1 MRDLLWDMR
10 YSFRMFLQHPGFVAT
25 AVLSLAL
32 GIGANTTI
40 FSAVNVLMF
49 RPLGFK
55 EPNQL
60 VLLEET
66 NPKEEDRRDL
76 KLSTLVELQRRRG
89 SFEQVEGAIMYTEPG
104 TITGGAE
111 AERVRTQFVSPGL
124 FALLGVKP
132 AIGRTFTSDDAQY
145 DAGTAI
151 LISHELWQRRFGGS
165 AAVLGQ
171 TLTIQSAVYTIIGVM
186 PPGFWIYPWTRAVDL
201 WQALNLTK
209 NRLTPDTRWL
219 SALARLKPGTKLE
232 QARAEMDVFMRQLE
246 EQDPKAN
253 RGWRVN
259 VEDLREY
266 CFGGWREDVYL
277 LLGAVGFILLI
288 ACANVANLLLARA
301 ATREREIA
309 LRASL
314 GASRF
319 RIVRQLLTESILL
332 ALLGGALG
340 MLLAV
345 WGKKIFLALA
355 DWFPRGDEIK
365 VDTAVL
371 GFTLGVSVFT
381 GILFGL
387 APALKASRVN
397 LNESLKAAGSRQ
409 AGESRQVGRSLIVIV
424 EIALALVLLI
434 GAGLM
439 INSLFRL
446 KAVNLGYNPRNLL
459 IGSIQLTDS
468 KYRELLAGDKKR
480 VTPQVDS
487 FYQQVVDRLQTVPG
501 IISAGVA
508 SSTMGPVQF
517 KILGRPAP
525 SGGEELQAAFFEANP
540 GYFRAMQI
548 PLLKG
553 RNLTEQDDARAQWV
567 VVVSESMARLHFP
580 TEDPIGKMLQVEFS
594 AGGLS
599 ILEDQ
604 PRQIVGVVGDVRHWG
619 LYGDPPPTLYVP
631 HLQHIWVS
639 PSGISIYHLFRTFF
653 VRTTSNPMNLA
664 SSLRQ
669 VVAQVDRDQA
679 VFDIMPMEQS
689 LSEWLGYQRFYMQLF
704 GIFAALA
711 VFLAVVGIYGV
722 MSYSVARRTHEI
734 GVRVALGASRGSVL
748 FLVLRQAL
756 MLTLAGVAIGIGAA
770 IGLTRLIANRLYGV
784 KPVDPLTFT
793 IVSLVLIAVG
803 LLASYVP
810 ARRATKVDPVVALRY
825 E

>member
-1 MRDLLWDMR
+1 M
-10 YSFRMFLQHPGFVAT
+10 
-25 AVLSLAL
+25 
-32 GIGANTTI
+32 
-40 FSAVNVLMF
+40 
-49 RPLGFK
+49 
-55 EPNQL
+55 
-60 VLLEET
+60 
-66 NPKEEDRRDL
+66 
-76 KLSTLVELQRRRG
+76 
-89 SFEQVEGAIMYTEPG
+89 
-104 TITGGAE
+104 
-111 AERVRTQFVSPGL
+111 
-124 FALLGVKP
+124 
-132 AIGRTFTSDDAQY
+132 
-145 DAGTAI
+145 
-151 LISHELWQRRFGGS
+151 
-165 AAVLGQ
+165 
-171 TLTIQSAVYTIIGVM
+171 
-186 PPGFWIYPWTRAVDL
+186 
-201 WQALNLTK
+201 
-209 NRLTPDTRWL
+209 
-219 SALARLKPGTKLE
+219 KLE

-246 EQDPKAN
+246 EQDSKAN

-259 VEDLREY
+259 VEELREY

-309 LRASL
+309 LRVSL
-314 GASRF
+314 GAGRF

-355 DWFPRGDEIK
+355 DWFPRGEEIK
-365 VDTAVL
+365 VDAAVL

-409 AGESRQVGRSLIVIV
+409 VGESRQVGRSLIVMV

-459 IGSIQLTDS
+459 IGSIQLTSS
-468 KYRELLAGDKKR
+468 KYRELLDGDKKR

-501 IISAGVA
+501 VISAGVA
-508 SSTMGPVQF
+508 SSVMGPVQF

-525 SGGEELQAAFFEANP
+525 PAGEELQAAFFEANP

-553 RNLTEQDDARAQWV
+553 RILTEQDDARAQWV
-567 VVVSESMARLHFP
+567 VVVSESMVRKHFP
-580 TEDPIGKMLQVEFS
+580 AEDPVGKMLQVEFR
-594 AGGLS
+594 AAGLS
-599 ILEDQ
+599 VLEDQ

-631 HLQHIWVS
+631 DLQHIWVS
-639 PSGISIYHLFRTFF
+639 PSGISMRHLFRTFF
-653 VRTTSNPMNLA
+653 IRTNANPMILA

-669 VVAQVDRDQA
+669 VVAQIDRDQA
-679 VFDIMPMEQS
+679 VFDIMPMEQR
-689 LSEWLGYQRFYMQLF
+689 LSDWLGYQRFYMQLF

-711 VFLAVVGIYGV
+711 VFLAVIGIYGV

-734 GVRVALGASRGSVL
+734 GVRVAIGASRGRVL

-770 IGLTRLIANRLYGV
+770 IGLTRLIANWLYGV
-784 KPVDPLTFT
+784 KAVDPLHLHNRVPGLDRGGLARQLHSGPAGLQSRSSRSTP
-793 IVSLVLIAVG
+793 LRVG
-803 LLASYVP
+803 GTVTSVP
-810 ARRATKVDPVVALRY
+810 RLF
-825 E
+825 

>member
-1 MRDLLWDMR
+1 MRDLFWYIR
-10 YSFRMFLQHPGFVAT
+10 YSFLMFLQHPGFVAT

-49 RPLGFK
+49 RPLAFR
-55 EPNQL
+55 EPDRL

-76 KLSTLVELQRRRG
+76 KLSTLVELQRRGG

-132 AIGRTFTSDDAQY
+132 AIGRTFTSEDAQY

-186 PPGFWIYPWTRAVDL
+186 PPGFWIYPWTRAVDV
-201 WQALNLTK
+201 WQGLNLTN

-232 QARAEMDVFMRQLE
+232 QARAEMDVFTRQLE
-246 EQDPKAN
+246 EQDPKAS

-259 VEDLREY
+259 VEELREY
-266 CFGGWREDVYL
+266 CLGGWREDVYL

-314 GASRF
+314 GA
-319 RIVRQLLTESILL
+319 
-332 ALLGGALG
+332 
-340 MLLAV
+340 
-345 WGKKIFLALA
+345 
-355 DWFPRGDEIK
+355 
-365 VDTAVL
+365 
-371 GFTLGVSVFT
+371 
-381 GILFGL
+381 
-387 APALKASRVN
+387 
-397 LNESLKAAGSRQ
+397 
-409 AGESRQVGRSLIVIV
+409 
-424 EIALALVLLI
+424 
-434 GAGLM
+434 GLM

-468 KYRELLAGDKKR
+468 KYRELLTGDKKR

-487 FYQQVVDRLQTVPG
+487 FYQQVVERLQTVPG
-501 IISAGVA
+501 VISAGVA
-508 SSTMGPVQF
+508 SSGWRPAQF
-517 KILGRPAP
+517 KIFGRPAP

-540 GYFRAMQI
+540 GYFRAMEI

-594 AGGLS
+594 AGG
-599 ILEDQ
+599 
-604 PRQIVGVVGDVRHWG
+604 
-619 LYGDPPPTLYVP
+619 PT
-631 HLQHIWVS
+631 S
-639 PSGISIYHLFRTFF
+639 PDCRSRGGRE
-653 VRTTSNPMNLA
+653 A
-664 SSLRQ
+664 
-669 VVAQVDRDQA
+669 
-679 VFDIMPMEQS
+679 
-689 LSEWLGYQRFYMQLF
+689 LGF
-704 GIFAALA
+704 
-711 VFLAVVGIYGV
+711 
-722 MSYSVARRTHEI
+722 ARRPSAH
-734 GVRVALGASRGSVL
+734 
-748 FLVLRQAL
+748 
-756 MLTLAGVAIGIGAA
+756 
-770 IGLTRLIANRLYGV
+770 
-784 KPVDPLTFT
+784 
-793 IVSLVLIAVG
+793 
-803 LLASYVP
+803 
-810 ARRATKVDPVVALRY
+810 ALRAAPPAHLGVTQRY
-825 E
+825 LHLSSVQDLLCPHNLQSDESGVIAAAGCCAS